1 MSISKFSVNNQVFL
15 NILMIALLVF
25 GFFSAGRMPRE
36 QYDEVPFYFVNITVP
51 YPGAGAEDVERQ
63 VTIPIENEM
72 QSLDELKEVSSLSSE
87 GLSFVQIQFDDGI
100 SAAKFD
106 KLFSDVRTAF
116 SKASLPDGV
125 QEELIDDF
133 SSTDFI
139 PVAEVV
145 LSGDVDYARLIR
157 TAEQME
163 SDIRAIP
170 DVSGV
175 EIVGARDKQI
185 AVELDKAAAEAR
197 GITLEEVARAIR
209 GANMTVPG
217 GTFVTDEGEYLIR
230 TTGSIEGIESL
241 GDIIVRRGNGN
252 GGILRVDQVARVKE
266 RFDPEGTKARF
277 NGKTSLV
284 LRITKVP
291 GGDGVGIIDGVKSL
305 MDEYREQTGRQI
317 SITLVNDSTIQIR
330 NSLNVLRNNVLIG
343 LLLLVGILF
352 LFVGIRNSLMTALGI
367 PVTFAATFIVLE
379 IFGETFNTNTLFGLV
394 LVLGLVVD
402 HAIVIIENGYRM
414 QELGLSP
421 REAAVKGTS
430 QVAVPVIAATATT
443 VAAFLPLMIL
453 PGTIGKFLRV
463 IPFTVSI
470 ALLLSTGEALLF
482 IPAHFAHWP
491 GNRKRRN
498 DSVRWIRFRDFF
510 GRILEKLYGKKGL
523 TVSIILLLMVLSF
536 TLVPLLE
543 TDLFSAEDYTV
554 FYIDVEM
561 APGTTQ
567 ERTEQ
572 VLSRFEERLLPLV
585 GNGEIT
591 SLSLSIGFLGSD
603 SGSRVR
609 NNVGQLTVDLAEREE
624 GRTRSITDIM
634 EDVRTLTGDI
644 PGPEYV
650 EYRKATNGPP
660 SDAPVAFRL
669 FGNSREELVQA
680 SERLQEELRTFP
692 ELFSIRD
699 DYEPGT
705 PELQI
710 TVDKERAA
718 SYGMTPLTVG
728 LAVQE
733 ALEGYGAGSYFKD
746 NEEIDVVVYYEG
758 AGSGALEDLLQ
769 LYLITPR
776 GDRIPF
782 SALCRIEPKS
792 SPSAIS
798 RVDGKRQ
805 IQVTSEAYDTE
816 NLPVIDRAVQRVFD
830 EEIAPRF
837 PDVTLKLG
845 GEFSEF
851 GDLLIQIL
859 RIFLI
864 GIFLIYIILASQFN
878 SYTQPLIILF
888 SVPLAFMG
896 VILFLVL
903 SGNPFSTT
911 VIYAGV
917 ALAGIAVN
925 DSIVLISFINEERSE
940 GRGISESV
948 KEAVLTRLRPIL
960 LTSLTTIGGLLPTAV
975 GLGGKSVVWGPMAGT
990 IVFGL
995 LFSTLTALLFIP
1007 CLYGFLYDRK
1017 KGAGAALSDGG
1028 EDKR

>member
-1 MSISKFSVNNQVFL
+1 MSLSKFSVSNQVFL
-15 NILMIALLVF
+15 NILMIALILF
-25 GFFSAGRMPRE
+25 GLFSASRMPRE

-72 QSLDELKEVSSLSSE
+72 QSLDELNEISSLSSE
-87 GLSFVQIQFDDGI
+87 GISFVQVQFDDGI

-106 KLFSDVRTAF
+106 KLFSDARTAF

-125 QEELIDDF
+125 LEETIDDF
-133 SSTDFI
+133 SSTDFL

-145 LSGDVDYARLIR
+145 LYGNVDYGRLIESAELLESEIR
-157 TAEQME
+157 TI
-163 SDIRAIP
+163 S

-175 EIVGARDKQI
+175 EIIGARDRQI
-185 AVELDKAAAEAR
+185 AVELDRAAAEAR
-197 GITLEEVARAIR
+197 GITLGEIARAIQ
-209 GANMTVPG
+209 GANTSVPG
-217 GTFVTDEGEYLIR
+217 GTFVTAEGEYLLR
-230 TTGSIEGIESL
+230 TTGSIDGVETL

-252 GGILRVDQVARVKE
+252 GGIVRVDQVAHVKE
-266 RFDPEGTKARF
+266 RFDPEGTMARF
-277 NGKTSLV
+277 NGQTSLV
-284 LRITKVP
+284 LRVTKVP
-291 GGDGVGIIDGVKSL
+291 GGDGVAIIDEVKSL
-305 MDEYREQTGRQI
+305 IADSQNKTSREI
-317 SITLVNDSTIQIR
+317 SIDLVGDSTIQIR
-330 NSLNVLRNNVLIG
+330 NSLNVLSNNVLIG
-343 LLLLVGILF
+343 LAFLVVILL
-352 LFVGIRNSLMTALGI
+352 LFVGLRNSLMTALGI

-379 IFGETFNTNTLFGLV
+379 LLGETFNTNTLFGLV

-402 HAIVIIENGYRM
+402 HAIVIIENSYRLRE
-414 QELGLSP
+414 QGLGP
-421 REAAVKGTS
+421 EEAAVKGTS
-430 QVAVPVIAATATT
+430 QVALPVIAATGTT

-463 IPFTVSI
+463 IPLTVSI
-470 ALLLSTGEALLF
+470 ALILSTAEALLF

-491 GNRKRRN
+491 EGKKRKGE
-498 DSVRWIRFRDFF
+498 SSRWIGFRDAFS
-510 GRILEKLYGKKGL
+510 RLLAKMYRRKGL
-523 TVSIILLLMVLSF
+523 TVLVILILMFGSF
-536 TLVPLLE
+536 GLVPLLD

-561 APGTTQ
+561 APGTNLD
-567 ERTEQ
+567 RTEE
-572 VLSRFEERLLPLV
+572 VLDRFEERILPLV

-591 SLSLSIGFLGSD
+591 SLSLSIGFLGGD
-603 SGSRVR
+603 SGSSVR
-609 NNVGQLTVDLAEREE
+609 SNVGQLTVDLAEREE

-634 EDVRTLTGDI
+634 EEVRSLTEDI
-644 PGPEYV
+644 PGPDFV

-669 FGNSREELVQA
+669 FGDSRNELAEA

-710 TVDKERAA
+710 IVDKERAA
-718 SYGMTPLTVG
+718 YYGMTPLSVG

-733 ALEGYGAGSYFKD
+733 AMEGYKAGSYFKD
-746 NEEIDVVVYYEG
+746 NDEIDVLVLFEG
-758 AGSGALEDLLQ
+758 AGRGSLEDLLQ
-769 LYLITPR
+769 LTLITPR
-776 GDRIPF
+776 GERVPF
-782 SALCRIEPKS
+782 SALCRIETRF

-798 RVDGKRQ
+798 RVDGERQ
-805 IQVTSEAYDTE
+805 IQVTSEAYTTE
-816 NLPVIDRAVQRVFD
+816 NLPEINRAVRRVFD
-830 EEIAPRF
+830 EELSPRL
-837 PDVTLKLG
+837 PGVTLKLG

-864 GIFLIYIILASQFN
+864 GVFLIYIILASQFN

-896 VILFLVL
+896 VILFLAL
-903 SGNPFSTT
+903 SGIPFSTT

-925 DSIVLISFINEERSE
+925 DSIVLISFVNEKRSE
-940 GRGISESV
+940 GLSV
-948 KEAVLTRLRPIL
+948 AAAVREAAATRLRPIM
-960 LTSLTTIGGLLPTAV
+960 LTSLTTIAGLIPTAT
-975 GLGGKSVVWGPMAGT
+975 GLGGRSVVWGPHG
-990 IVFGL
+990 GHY
-995 LFSTLTALLFIP
+995 
-1007 CLYGFLYDRK
+1007 CLRTGFLYNYGPDLHPLPVRS
-1017 KGAGAALSDGG
+1017 AL
-1028 EDKR
+1028 